1 VRGLTRVDDQP
12 WFAAAIAAID
22 AANALDPT
30 ITTVRGSAQPLA
42 LAHGVLAQQW
52 VERLA
57 PDADDALRLAA
68 RAHHLRRWELARASY
83 PDGRA
88 GYLRWRRDQKARHA
102 SDVAAIMVG
111 AGYEAAAIERTQR
124 LIRREGLGTDGE
136 AQVVEDAA
144 CLVFIETQLA
154 SFAGRLERDHVL
166 EIVRKTARKM
176 SVDAMGLVA
185 ELPLDDT
192 ARQVLADALSA

>member
-1 VRGLTRVDDQP
+1 MRGLTRADPRSRFD
-12 WFAAAIAAID
+12 AAVVAID
-22 AANALDPT
+22 SANALDPT
-30 ITTVRGSAQPLA
+30 ITIVRGRAQPLA

-52 VERLA
+52 VERLD

-68 RAHHLRRWELARASY
+68 RAHHLRRWELTRATY
-83 PDGRA
+83 PEGRA

-102 SDVAAIMVG
+102 SDVGAIMAE
-111 AGYEAAAIERTQR
+111 AGYDEAVIERTQQ
-124 LIRREGLGTDGE
+124 LIRRERLGSDPH

-154 SFAGRLERDHVL
+154 SFAGRHEHDHVL

-176 SVDAMGLVA
+176 SADALALVA

-192 ARQVLADALSA
+192 ARRVLADALTT